1 MVQTC
6 LNGAVSRTEVAG
18 SRILT
23 LYAPCSRSLQS
34 DQHTSHFTPFKI
46 DIIHQLALREKRLY
60 KKESYSRFVNLFKYW
75 VDCFY
80 YSILTFVQL
89 TYNLCFNCSHR
100 ISNFYIVCLQL
111 PHVNNLQSDLHLSC
125 LLCFCYK
132 AFFHLYLLISAK
144 MQVVVAYPFT
154 LASSE

>member
-34 DQHTSHFTPFKI
+34 DQHTFHFTPFKI

-60 KKESYSRFVNLFKYW
+60 KKHT
-75 VDCFY
+75 
-80 YSILTFVQL
+80 I
-89 TYNLCFNCSHR
+89 
-100 ISNFYIVCLQL
+100 
-111 PHVNNLQSDLHLSC
+111 
-125 LLCFCYK
+125 
-132 AFFHLYLLISAK
+132 K
-144 MQVVVAYPFT
+144 MT
-154 LASSE
+154 GSE